1 MTTHPFFF
9 FLDEGE
15 LGSSN
20 VQSINIGRQAGISLL
35 GAIGPF
41 HSKMS
46 VQVGLKQSAK
56 QKLVGIGISRRVNSP
71 D

>member
-1 MTTHPFFF
+1 MTTSIFL

-15 LGSSN
+15 LGSGN
-20 VQSINIGRQAGISLL
+20 VQSINIGRQAGVSLL

-46 VQVGLKQSAK
+46 VKVGLEQSAN